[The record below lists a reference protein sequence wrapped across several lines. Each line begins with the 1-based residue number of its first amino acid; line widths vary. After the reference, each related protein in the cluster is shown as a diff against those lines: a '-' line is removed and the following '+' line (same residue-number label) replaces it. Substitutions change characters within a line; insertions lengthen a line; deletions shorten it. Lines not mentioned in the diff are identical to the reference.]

1 MHWRSCKFR
10 LLWFSLTSS
19 STRIPIEASRSMR
32 ARSQI
37 IMAEEPKASSN
48 TDWSISRSVSSEPHE
63 LLSYR
68 YFQIFVIYLVLIY
81 ERSSSLSLNCTTK
94 RTNWLWWTPI
104 SVSSCGG
111 GVNSSSDLRGDGR
124 RPDEEEEAYR
134 RRCLIFEIGMVKK
147 HHEKKSYRKR

>member
-48 TDWSISRSVSSEPHE
+48 TDWSISRSVSWTTRTVIVSIFSNFCHI
-63 LLSYR
+63 LSPYK
-68 YFQIFVIYLVLIY
+68 
-81 ERSSSLSLNCTTK
+81 RSSSLSLNCTTK
-94 RTNWLWWTPI
+94 RTNCLWWTPI

-111 GVNSSSDLRGDGR
+111 GVNSSSVLRWDGR

-134 RRCLIFEIGMVKK
+134 RRRLIFEIGMVKK

>member
-19 STRIPIEASRSMR
+19 STRIPIETNRSMR

-48 TDWSISRSVSSEPHE
+48 TDWSISRSVSWTTRTVIVSIFSNFCHI
-63 LLSYR
+63 LS
-68 YFQIFVIYLVLIY
+68 LIY

-111 GVNSSSDLRGDGR
+111 GVNSSSDLRWDGR

-147 HHEKKSYRKR
+147 HHEKNSYRKR